1 MSNTNVTILIILKVE
16 YYKRTIAVRLFQI
29 PRRQQS

>member
-1 MSNTNVTILIILKVE
+1 MSNTNVTILMLLKVK

-29 PRRQQS
+29 PRRKQS